1 MKSNKYLVYRHYTLN
16 GDVFYIGISNNK
28 YRPYYF
34 YNRNNLWHKIFK
46 KHGCKVE
53 IISKNLS
60 KSDACELEEFLIEL
74 YGKRCDNTGCLANI
88 TAGGDGIRDYK
99 FSEKTLQ
106 KMIDSHK
113 GYIMSEE
120 QKKKISQSLKGRI
133 FSIET
138 IIKYSNKNAKLTTN
152 EQRNKIREKLKGKPI
167 GKGVSKT
174 FNKVK
179 QIDPF
184 TNEVLNIFQNSVVA
198 SKYHKG
204 NNSFAS
210 SIRKC
215 CKGIQ
220 KITLGFKWEYV

>member
-1 MKSNKYLVYRHYTLN
+1 MKSSKYLVYRHTTLDGN
-16 GDVFYIGISNNK
+16 VFYIGISNNK

-34 YNRNNLWHKIFK
+34 YNRNNLWHKIFNK
-46 KHGCKVE
+46 YGCKVDILSE
-53 IISKNLS
+53 NLN
-60 KSDACELEEFLIEL
+60 KEDACELEEFLIEL

-99 FSEKTLQ
+99 FSEETLN
-106 KMIDSHK
+106 KIRNSRK

-120 QKKKISQSLKGRI
+120 TKKKISQSLKGKHKKT
-133 FSIET
+133 SIN
-138 IIKYSNKNAKLTTN
+138 YSKPKD
-152 EQRNKIREKLKGKPI
+152 KISDNRKKQISDNLKGKSY
-167 GKGVSKT
+167 GKGISKN

-184 TNEVLNIFQNSVVA
+184 TNEVLNIFQNSVSA

-204 NNSFAS
+204 DDSFAS
-210 SIRKC
+210 IIRKC
-215 CKGIQ
+215 CKGIR